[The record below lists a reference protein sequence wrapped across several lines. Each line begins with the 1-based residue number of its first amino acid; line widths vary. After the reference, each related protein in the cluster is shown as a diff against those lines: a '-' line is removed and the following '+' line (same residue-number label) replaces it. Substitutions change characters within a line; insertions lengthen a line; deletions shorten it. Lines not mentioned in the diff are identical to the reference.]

1 MYLIIREATGERET
15 LGSHVDAPRMGLRG
29 CACVFECASECV
41 ARQKRAEESRGEG
54 VLLSNVWAGKAT
66 PPSRLLL
73 S

>member
-29 CACVFECASECV
+29 CACASLSV
-41 ARQKRAEESRGEG
+41 WRARAEESRGDERG

-66 PPSRLLL
+66 PPPHGFFSAD
-73 S
+73 